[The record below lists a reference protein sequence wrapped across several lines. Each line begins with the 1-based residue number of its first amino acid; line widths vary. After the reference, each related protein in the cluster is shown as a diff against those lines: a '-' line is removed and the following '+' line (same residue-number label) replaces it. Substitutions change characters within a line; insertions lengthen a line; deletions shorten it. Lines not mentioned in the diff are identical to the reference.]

1 VNTRKQFL
9 LALTGGALALSGTV
23 ASCGPAGSKSAAKL
37 KADGERNQAPD
48 FSLEDASGQVVKLSD
63 LAGKVVLLNFWATW
77 CTPCRIEI
85 PWFVDM
91 ERLYKDEGFAV
102 IGVSM
107 DEDGWDAVK
116 PFIAD
121 FKINY
126 RMVLGTEELAQLYS
140 GVQALPT
147 SFIIDRN
154 GKIASV
160 HMGIVGRDVF
170 EGEVR
175 ALLQD
180 KSSADRTGSDE
191 RRGAL
196 RASR

>member
-1 VNTRKQFL
+1 
-9 LALTGGALALSGTV
+9 
-23 ASCGPAGSKSAAKL
+23 
-37 KADGERNQAPD
+37 
-48 FSLEDASGQVVKLSD
+48 
-63 LAGKVVLLNFWATW
+63 
-77 CTPCRIEI
+77 
-85 PWFVDM
+85 M
-91 ERLYKDEGFAV
+91 

-180 KSSADRTGSDE
+180 KSSADGTGSDE